1 MSRTVHRIALVVTV
15 LLATAAGPVTGADET
30 PEPPAAF
37 EACTSCHTY
46 QRDEPLQEGPPLWGI
61 VGRRTASVDGFDY
74 SPALRA
80 FGGTWERARLDQFLQ
95 NPRAAVPGTYM
106 KLGGIADAA
115 ERAKVLDFLERIS
128 PPANA
133 AEPR

>member
-1 MSRTVHRIALVVTV
+1 MSRTVHRLALVVTG
-15 LLATAAGPVTGADET
+15 LLAALAGPATPADEA
-30 PEPPAAF
+30 PEPPQAF
-37 EACTSCHTY
+37 EACASCHTY

-80 FGGTWERARLDQFLQ
+80 FGGNWERTRLDQFLQ

-115 ERAKVLDFLERIS
+115 ERAAVLDFLERIS

-133 AEPR
+133 AESR